1 MMDTPPRKIVS
12 SSKTP
17 QVHTG
22 FGWGPAV
29 RFVQNGFGLRGK
41 YKSLLDRHFQKHHAP
56 LPPLKAGAHSNE
68 IAHHL
73 LHVYRVRQAV
83 EETLEGLVYL
93 IDDLKATDDLSAQ
106 HALSGLCQGTVSDAV
121 FYYRQHAEN
130 KATGGDELCR
140 TASDYFTNE
149 AVLIFMENLPAAL
162 KAGLL
167 ATQSDPSHKRAW
179 EVYGTLQMCCGQFT
193 AAEQSFARAQAL
205 TH

>member
-1 MMDTPPRKIVS
+1 M
-12 SSKTP
+12 
-17 QVHTG
+17 
-22 FGWGPAV
+22 
-29 RFVQNGFGLRGK
+29 RFIQKGLDLRGK
-41 YKSLLDRHFQKHHAP
+41 YTSLLNRHSQKHPAP
-56 LPPLKAGAHSNE
+56 LPALEVGARSNE

-73 LHVYRVRQAV
+73 LRVYRAHQAV
-83 EETLEGLVYL
+83 EEALEWLVYL
-93 IDDLKATDDLSAQ
+93 IDDLKARDDLSAQ
-106 HALSGLCQGTVSDAV
+106 QALSGLRHGMVTAAVS
-121 FYYRQHAEN
+121 YYRQHAEN

-149 AVLIFMENLPAAL
+149 AVLVFMENLPAAL